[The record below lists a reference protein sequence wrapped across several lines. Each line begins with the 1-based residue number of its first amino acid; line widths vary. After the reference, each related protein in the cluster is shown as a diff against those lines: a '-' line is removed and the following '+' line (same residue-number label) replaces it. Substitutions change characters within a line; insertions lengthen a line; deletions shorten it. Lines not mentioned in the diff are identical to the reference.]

1 MTVRNYFKAAFGK
14 IIFIAML
21 VILFMGTAFAQKSLG
36 INSGG
41 GSGGGTNPLP
51 PPPPAPGLLYRDSL
65 GLADL
70 LRPTGGK
77 GTLKD
82 VFAHKPIAGFWI
94 EYPGSKNTAWLA
106 PGEGQTWRF
115 AASSDNPYEMP
126 SPIQATWGNGSVASE
141 WFDPVTEHPTAL
153 MPFSAPSSAYEI
165 SLNGYPA
172 PIPGAYLGLGFTDTS
187 VLYSNLET
195 SASVWLLLKPNA
207 EFSAFT
213 LTYELRV
220 NGVSGPLLAS
230 GETYFDGW
238 NRMALRYDPVTQTV
252 SASINGT
259 ELGSFAQPI
268 ARPRYVGF
276 EGVGIAD
283 NFVVKTLP

>member
-1 MTVRNYFKAAFGK
+1 MRGV
-14 IIFIAML
+14 IFAAML
-21 VILFMGTAFAQKSLG
+21 MFSIGTGLVQGSSFG
-36 INSGG
+36 DG
-41 GSGGGTNPLP
+41 GSGGGTTGGTNPLP
-51 PPPPAPGLLYRDSL
+51 TTPPAPDVLYRESF
-65 GLADL
+65 GQADL

-82 VFAHKPIAGFWI
+82 VFLHKSISGFWI

-126 SPIQATWGNGSVASE
+126 SPIQVTYGNGSVASE

-153 MPFSAPSSAYEI
+153 MPFTAPATAYEV

-172 PIPGAYLGLGFTDTS
+172 PIPGGYIGIGLTNTS

-195 SASVWLLLKPNA
+195 SASVWLLLKPTSD
-207 EFSAFT
+207 FSNTT
-213 LTYELRV
+213 LIYELRV
-220 NGVSGPLLAS
+220 NGMSGALLAT

-238 NRMALRYDPVTQTV
+238 NQLALRYDPVTTTV
-252 SASINGT
+252 SANVNGT
-259 ELGSFAQPI
+259 ELGSFAQRIPL
-268 ARPRYVGF
+268 PKFTGF
-276 EGVGIAD
+276 EGVGIID
-283 NFVVKTLP
+283 NFVIRTLP